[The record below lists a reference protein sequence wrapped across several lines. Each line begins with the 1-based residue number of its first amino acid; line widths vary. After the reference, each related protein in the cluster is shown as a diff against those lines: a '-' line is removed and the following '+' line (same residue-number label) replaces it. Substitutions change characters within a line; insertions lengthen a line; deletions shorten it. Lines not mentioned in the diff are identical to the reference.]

1 MNYLHPQNRDIP
13 FVDWRSPEK
22 RKQGFLLWLDWRL
35 TYNDLDHYMPA
46 NIYRDATG
54 DKSPTGKPMTEEQT
68 LWYCLIFGC
77 TYQTE
82 MAWAIYWNFPD
93 FWKIDIDEM
102 QKWNVE
108 TLDKQRYA
116 RDTKYNKGRIAEQV
130 ASMQKIIGPFGSI
143 RKWIDAALVD
153 DENQSFIN
161 MFIEASKIYKY
172 GRMTTWLFLQA
183 LYETANISVKPDT
196 MLATD
201 SSNWSV
207 RSGLLY
213 LYNRDDIIEAKTKK
227 KISKDDMKFVG
238 SVEQDLY
245 AESREYISEHNRGVF
260 SNFLL
265 ESHLCQYKK
274 LMLGGDYGGHSSGDH
289 YSRGSWLAEQWG
301 GVVNYDVF
309 FEEVIPKHHPIV
321 QRKRESL
328 ALRDLCKKTGQLVNM
343 HEDYDYLPNMY
354 LETGMN
360 PDWFFEKDT
369 HEAKAVNCID
379 NYGTNL
385 WSKT

>member
-309 FEEVIPKHHPIV
+309 FEEVIPKMS
-321 QRKRESL
+321 QKR
-328 ALRDLCKKTGQLVNM
+328 N
-343 HEDYDYLPNMY
+343 N
-354 LETGMN
+354 
-360 PDWFFEKDT
+360 
-369 HEAKAVNCID
+369 
-379 NYGTNL
+379 
-385 WSKT
+385 